1 MYDWIVLIVS
11 YFNILTWNNL
21 VGLTRPKP
29 PLQPK
34 PKHLAG
40 FRLNKPT
47 LSTKAV
53 TAPSQDH
60 GYVNMPSIDKNT
72 DIPPVVAVGEKQAD
86 SLDRAGASEQEEE
99 QQYSPAAVLK
109 LFNSRIPVIMRGG
122 GKHQQVYS
130 RKDSGISMDE
140 DLESAR
146 SSGSDF
152 EATII
157 EVGGP
162 SMDQRDEVNGG
173 LDQKVKVCCWSVS
186 LSLIYSSLYI
196 MQF

>member
-1 MYDWIVLIVS
+1 MR
-11 YFNILTWNNL
+11 FC
-21 VGLTRPKP
+21 RPKP

-34 PKHLAG
+34 PKHLSG

-47 LSTKAV
+47 LSNKAA
-53 TAPSQDH
+53 TAPNQDH
-60 GYVNMPSIDKNT
+60 NYVNMPSIDKNT
-72 DIPPVVAVGEKQAD
+72 NIPPVAAVGEKQAD
-86 SLDRAGASEQEEE
+86 SPDRAGASEQEEE
-99 QQYSPAAVLK
+99 QYPPTAVVK

-122 GKHQQVYS
+122 GKQQQQQVYS

-140 DLESAR
+140 DLESGR

-162 SMDQRDEVNGG
+162 GMDSREETNGG
-173 LDQKVKVCCWSVS
+173 LDQKVKVCC
-186 LSLIYSSLYI
+186 
-196 MQF
+196 